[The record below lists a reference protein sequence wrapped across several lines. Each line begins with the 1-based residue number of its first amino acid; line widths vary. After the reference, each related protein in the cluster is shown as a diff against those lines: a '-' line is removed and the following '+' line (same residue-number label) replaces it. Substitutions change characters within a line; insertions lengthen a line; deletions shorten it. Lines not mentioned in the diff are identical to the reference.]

1 MTGDD
6 CNIADIVQD
15 CTYSSRISEVDI
27 PNRAKYLMKQ
37 LLLVL
42 GLFSASC
49 PALCFAAEA
58 PPAAAATAAAT
69 AAPTPAPAPAASP
82 ADGAAAAPATQPK
95 AQTKAASTTPAASP
109 QILVV
114 TSSGSFTI
122 ELNAER
128 APLTVAHFLKYVD
141 QGQYSGTTFHRVVA
155 NFVIQGG
162 GFDGN
167 YKLKAA
173 PVKVVNESGNGLT
186 NQRGTVGMARSQ
198 DPHGS
203 DAQFY
208 VNLYDNEALDP
219 NKTRWGYAVFG
230 KVVQGMEVVDK
241 IGNVATG
248 ARGPFKED
256 APLQPVV
263 IERIERVAG
272 H

>member
-1 MTGDD
+1 
-6 CNIADIVQD
+6 
-15 CTYSSRISEVDI
+15 
-27 PNRAKYLMKQ
+27 MKH
-37 LLLVL
+37 LLLII
-42 GLFSASC
+42 GLISTTWLPVS
-49 PALCFAAEA
+49 FAAE
-58 PPAAAATAAAT
+58 
-69 AAPTPAPAPAASP
+69 
-82 ADGAAAAPATQPK
+82 TQPK
-95 AQTKAASTTPAASP
+95 AAAPTAPATSTASP
-109 QILVV
+109 RVQVV
-114 TSSGSFTI
+114 TSLGSFTL

-141 QGQYSGTTFHRVVA
+141 QGHYSGTTFHRVVA

-162 GFDGN
+162 GFDTTG
-167 YKLKAA
+167 KVVPA

-186 NQRGTVGMARSQ
+186 NQRGSVGMARSA
-198 DPHGS
+198 DPHGG

-248 ARGPFKED
+248 ARGAFKED

-272 H
+272 P

>member
-1 MTGDD
+1 
-6 CNIADIVQD
+6 
-15 CTYSSRISEVDI
+15 
-27 PNRAKYLMKQ
+27 MKQ
-37 LLLVL
+37 LLLIA
-42 GLFSASC
+42 GLITGTC
-49 PALCFAAEA
+49 PAFAFAAEA
-58 PPAAAATAAAT
+58 PPAAAATQPKP
-69 AAPTPAPAPAASP
+69 AAPPSPAPAPAAS
-82 ADGAAAAPATQPK
+82 TLVQ
-95 AQTKAASTTPAASP
+95 
-109 QILVV
+109 VV
-114 TSSGSFTI
+114 TSMGNFTI

-141 QGQYSGTTFHRVVA
+141 QGHYTGTIFHRVVA

-162 GFDGN
+162 GFDADN
-167 YKLKAA
+167 KIRPA
-173 PVKVVNESGNGLT
+173 PTKVVNESGNGLT

-198 DPHGS
+198 EPHGS

-230 KVVQGMEVVDK
+230 KVTQGMDVVDR

-256 APLQPVV
+256 SPLKPVL

-272 H
+272 P

>member
-1 MTGDD
+1 
-6 CNIADIVQD
+6 
-15 CTYSSRISEVDI
+15 
-27 PNRAKYLMKQ
+27 MKQ
-37 LLLVL
+37 LILVL
-42 GLFSASC
+42 GLISACC
-49 PALCFAAEA
+49 PAICFAAEA
-58 PPAAAATAAAT
+58 PPAAAAT
-69 AAPTPAPAPAASP
+69 PAPSPAPSSAEGAPAAP
-82 ADGAAAAPATQPK
+82 AAPAAAAPAAK
-95 AQTKAASTTPAASP
+95 AQSKTAAPGASATPAAAT
-109 QILVV
+109 QVQVV
-114 TSSGSFTI
+114 TSLGSFTL

-141 QGQYSGTTFHRVVA
+141 QGQYSGTIFHRVIA

-230 KVVQGMEVVDK
+230 KVVQGMEVVDR

-256 APLQPVV
+256 APLKPVV
-263 IERIERVAG
+263 IERIERVASP
-272 H
+272 

>member
-1 MTGDD
+1 
-6 CNIADIVQD
+6 
-15 CTYSSRISEVDI
+15 
-27 PNRAKYLMKQ
+27 MKH
-37 LLLVL
+37 LLLL
-42 GLFSASC
+42 FGLISAACIS
-49 PALCFAAEA
+49 PSFAAETPPKAAVPAVA
-58 PPAAAATAAAT
+58 PAT
-69 AAPTPAPAPAASP
+69 AAPRV
-82 ADGAAAAPATQPK
+82 Q
-95 AQTKAASTTPAASP
+95 
-109 QILVV
+109 VV
-114 TSSGSFTI
+114 TSMGNFTL

-141 QGQYSGTTFHRVVA
+141 QGHYSGTIFHRVIA

-162 GFDGN
+162 GFDSSN
-167 YKLKAA
+167 KPVPAA
-173 PVKVVNESGNGLT
+173 VKVVNESGNGLT
-186 NQRGTVGMARSQ
+186 NERGTVGMARSQ

-230 KVVQGMEVVDK
+230 RVVQGMEVVDK

-272 H
+272 P